1 MIPTTALEAE
11 GDFQMSIASVASP
24 ISGFNVNSSANAS
37 KQSQLRE
44 QFQQLGQDLQS
55 GNLSGAQ
62 SDFANL
68 RQEASPAGGSSTTSA
83 NDPVTQA
90 LNQLQT
96 DLQTGDLAGAAPKPV
111 GGVPIAVEDPRTHG
125 GQGHYPQA
133 PEGPEDPTSP
143 GSGTSLEQLGQALQ
157 SNNLSAAQQ
166 AYNSVL
172 QNLPLS
178 LSSGMLSTPDVMSQS
193 GGGFSLSV

>member
-1 MIPTTALEAE
+1 
-11 GDFQMSIASVASP
+11 MSIASVASSP
-24 ISGFNVNSSANAS
+24 ISGFNVNSSANTS

-55 GNLSGAQ
+55 GNLSAAQ
-62 SDFANL
+62 GDFASL
-68 RQEASPAGGSSTTSA
+68 QQASLASGSSTTRA

-96 DLQTGDLAGAAPKPV
+96 DLQTGDLVGAAPKPV
-111 GGVPIAVEDPRTHG
+111 GGAPIAVQVPHTPSFHG
-125 GQGHYPQA
+125 HTPHP

-172 QNLPLS
+172 QGLPLS
-178 LSSGMLSTPDVMSQS
+178 LSNGMLSTPDVMSQS
-193 GGGFSLSV
+193 GGGVSLSV

>member
-1 MIPTTALEAE
+1 
-11 GDFQMSIASVASP
+11 MSIASVASSNP
-24 ISGFNVNSSANAS
+24 ISGFSVNSSANTS
-37 KQSQLRE
+37 KLSQLRE

-62 SDFANL
+62 SDFARL
-68 RQEASPAGGSSTTSA
+68 QQEASPAGASNTAPA

-96 DLQTGDLAGAAPKPV
+96 DLETGDLAGAAPKPV
-111 GGVPIAVEDPRTHG
+111 GGAPIAVQEPHARW
-125 GQGHYPQA
+125 GQGPHHIDPG
-133 PEGPEDPTSP
+133 GPEDPTSP

-172 QNLPLS
+172 QGLPLS
-178 LSSGMLSTPDVMSQS
+178 LSNGLLSTPDVMSQS
-193 GGGFSLSV
+193 GGVSLSV

>member
-1 MIPTTALEAE
+1 
-11 GDFQMSIASVASP
+11 MSIASVASSP
-24 ISGFNVNSSANAS
+24 ISGFSVNSSANTS
-37 KQSQLRE
+37 KLSQLRE

-62 SDFANL
+62 SDFAGL
-68 RQEASPAGGSSTTSA
+68 QQVASSAGTSTTA

-96 DLQTGDLAGAAPKPV
+96 DLQTGDLAATAPKPV
-111 GGVPIAVEDPRTHG
+111 GGAPIAVQEPHARWGHGPHHIDPG
-125 GQGHYPQA
+125 
-133 PEGPEDPTSP
+133 GPEDPTSP
-143 GSGTSLEQLGQALQ
+143 GSDTSLEQLGQALQ

-172 QNLPLS
+172 QGLPLS
-178 LSSGMLSTPDVMSQS
+178 LSNGMLSTPDVMSQS
-193 GGGFSLSV
+193 GGVSLSV

>member
-1 MIPTTALEAE
+1 
-11 GDFQMSIASVASP
+11 MSIASVASSP
-24 ISGFNVNSSANAS
+24 ISGFSVSSPANTN
-37 KQSQLRE
+37 KLSQLRE

-55 GNLSGAQ
+55 GNLTAAQ
-62 SDFANL
+62 GDFAGL
-68 RQEASPAGGSSTTSA
+68 QQASLAGGSSTAPA

-96 DLQTGDLAGAAPKPV
+96 DLQTGDLVGAAPKPV
-111 GGVPIAVEDPRTHG
+111 GGAPIAVQFPRTPSVHARTP
-125 GQGHYPQA
+125 HPV
-133 PEGPEDPTSP
+133 GPEDPTSP

-172 QNLPLS
+172 QGLPLS
-178 LSSGMLSTPDVMSQS
+178 LSNGMLSTPDVMSQS
-193 GGGFSLSV
+193 AGAFSLSV

>member
-1 MIPTTALEAE
+1 
-11 GDFQMSIASVASP
+11 MSIASVASNP
-24 ISGFNVNSSANAS
+24 ISGFSVNSSANSS

-44 QFQQLGQDLQS
+44 QFQQLGQDLQA
-55 GNLSGAQ
+55 GNLSAAQ
-62 SDFANL
+62 GDFASL
-68 RQEASPAGGSSTTSA
+68 QQEASPAGGSSSTPA

-96 DLQTGDLAGAAPKPV
+96 DLQTGDLVGAAPKPV
-111 GGVPIAVEDPRTHG
+111 GGAPIAVQIPHTPSLHG
-125 GQGHYPQA
+125 HTPHPVGL
-133 PEGPEDPTSP
+133 EDPTSP

-172 QNLPLS
+172 QGLPLS
-178 LSSGMLSTPDVMSQS
+178 LSNGMLSTPDVMSQS
-193 GGGFSLSV
+193 AGAFSLSV